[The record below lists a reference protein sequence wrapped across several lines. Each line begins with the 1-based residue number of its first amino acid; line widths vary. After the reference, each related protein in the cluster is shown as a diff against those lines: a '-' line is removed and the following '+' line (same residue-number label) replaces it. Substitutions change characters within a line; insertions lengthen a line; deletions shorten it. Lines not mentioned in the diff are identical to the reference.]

1 MKEGNRLKDGKIKK
15 VKRCIVHKA
24 EVRKGFC
31 LFALAGRLL
40 AGRFFTVARLMY
52 NVVSFA

>member
-31 LFALAGRLL
+31 LFASAS
-40 AGRFFTVARLMY
+40 RFFTVARLMY